1 MEGVKY
7 SSVKTKN
14 LHPMFQ
20 GSLLSRLF
28 FWWLPLFLWK
38 GLKKEIEEDDIYE
51 TEKSQESALLGGQL
65 EMAWKKELNK
75 ENPSLARA
83 LFRVFGGELAIFA
96 LYHIFAEGV
105 KVSQPI
111 LIFHMLSLLQDKNPG
126 EDNGKI
132 FTYVAFVALVAFLRA
147 ASTHNYQMSITFL
160 GMKVRIA
167 VCSLIYRKSLRL
179 SKSALAETTIGQM
192 VNLLTND
199 VGRFDTVAQYFHYLW
214 CTPFLILV
222 EAYFLFIY
230 VGPSG
235 IVGNAYLVG
244 FIPVQMFLAKLVS
257 KYRLR
262 TATRTDERV
271 RLMNEIVSGIQVIKM
286 YTWEKQFSKLAE
298 IIRRQEIQ
306 QIRQTFTIR
315 AFTNCYSIVSLK
327 IAVFISILT
336 HVLTGNTLT
345 AKYTYTVLV
354 FYGVLRSSLLTFF
367 TQGLTFFA
375 EAKVS
380 VKRIQQF
387 LLYEELMETDVTDHN
402 SFSNDPKPFANF
414 KEGDIGICIE
424 NLSAKWVKKLPE
436 NILQG
441 VNFHVVS
448 NQLVAI
454 VGPVGGGKTT
464 LLNVI
469 LKELTPTEGSVEV
482 KGTISYASQE
492 PWVFGASVRQ
502 NILFGQDYDPKK
514 YDEVIRV
521 CALQSDFAQFN
532 HGDRTLVGERGV
544 TLSGGQRA
552 RINLAR
558 AVYKEADIYL
568 LDDPLSAVDA
578 QVGKQL
584 FEECICGYLKT
595 KCVILITHQLQYL
608 KNADYIYLLKDG
620 RIHSS
625 GTFNELKISDCD
637 FTTLLEE
644 LKEVEEKEEVPTES
658 RVEKEYEVDDEKSPM
673 IHQKE
678 KKASGKVT
686 WHVYESYFRAGGGW
700 CRIFILLLGYT
711 IGQMFNSVT
720 DYFLSIWVNVEQMR
734 LKQKNDTFNS
744 ASIIVDS
751 SSNSTTQYEAT
762 KIISFRS
769 GHWLK
774 PILTPDNTVIIY
786 TSLILATVI
795 VTVLIRILF
804 FRSSLNAST
813 RLHNRMFSNILNSTM
828 RFFNTNPSGR
838 ILNRFSKDIGII
850 DEGIPVTFGET
861 ISIGFSMVATCL
873 MIAILNPW
881 IMIPSLIILLIF
893 YFMRKAFLVSSRNIK
908 RIESNTR
915 SPVYTHLAAS
925 LQGLTT
931 IRAFGAEKVISEEF
945 DRFQDSYTSAYVMF
959 TSATRGF
966 GFWLD
971 FHCSIYIF
979 LVMVSIL
986 FIENE
991 SYSGNIGL
999 SITQAISLTGIF
1011 QHFLRQWSEFVN
1023 QMTSVERIQEYA
1035 DIIPEQDIITKS
1047 PPKSWP
1053 DRGRIDFVN
1062 VYMKYSKN
1070 TPYILKNLVFGIR
1083 PIEKIG
1089 IVGRTGAGKSSL
1101 IQALF
1106 RLVDIEGS
1114 ILIDDIDTKSV
1125 PLNVLRSK
1133 ISIIPQEPVLFS
1145 GTLRMNLD
1153 PFDDYD
1159 DEILW
1164 DALEQVE
1171 LKKLVNEFPE
1181 GLDSKV
1187 SEGGSN
1193 FSVGQRQ
1200 LICLARAIVRQN
1212 KILVLD
1218 EATANVDPQTD
1229 ALVQNTIRQKFS
1241 SCTVLTIAHRLHS
1254 IMDSDKVLVMDG
1266 GEAVEFDH
1274 PFVLLQMNK
1283 GVFHELVNQTG
1294 ASMAQNLYA
1303 IAEEKF
1309 SRKK

>member
-7 SSVKTKN
+7 SSVHRKK
-14 LHPMFQ
+14 LHPMYQ

-28 FWWLPLFLWK
+28 FWWFPSFIWK
-38 GLKKEIEEDDIYE
+38 GLKKEMDEDDIYE
-51 TEKSQESALLGGQL
+51 TEKSQESAMLGGKL
-65 EMAWKKELNK
+65 EMAWKRELNK

-96 LYHIFAEGV
+96 LYHIFAESV
-105 KVSQPI
+105 KVAQPI
-111 LIFHMLSLLQDKNPG
+111 LIFHMLSLLQDKNPD

-132 FTYVAFVALVAFLRA
+132 ITYAALVALVAFLRG
-147 ASTHNYQMSITFL
+147 ASTHNYLMSILFL

-179 SKSALAETTIGQM
+179 SKSALTETTIGQM

-199 VGRFDTVAQYFHYLW
+199 VGRFDTVAQYFHFLW
-214 CTPFLILV
+214 FTPFLILV
-222 EAYFLFIY
+222 VGYFLFIY

-244 FIPVQMFLAKLVS
+244 FIPIQMYLAKLIS

-286 YTWEKQFSKLAE
+286 YTWEKQFSKMAE
-298 IIRRQEIQ
+298 IIRRQEVH
-306 QIRQTFTIR
+306 QIKQTSTVR
-315 AFTNCYSIVSLK
+315 ALTRSYSIVSVK
-327 IAVFISILT
+327 IAVFVSIFT
-336 HVLTGNTLT
+336 YVLTGNTLS

-354 FYGVLRSSLLTFF
+354 FYGVLRLSLLTFF
-367 TQGLTFFA
+367 TEGLTFLA
-375 EAKVS
+375 EARVS
-380 VKRIQQF
+380 VKRIQRF
-387 LLYEELMETDVTDHN
+387 LLYEELMKTDVTDN
-402 SFSNDPKPFANF
+402 NLISNGIETEKLANF
-414 KEGDIGICIE
+414 VGEETGIFIE
-424 NLSAKWVKKLPE
+424 NMSAKWVKKLPE

-441 VNFHVVS
+441 VNFYVAS

-454 VGPVGGGKTT
+454 VGPVGGGKTS

-469 LKELTPTEGSVEV
+469 LRELTPTEGSVGV

-492 PWVFGASVRQ
+492 PWVFGASIRQ

-521 CALQSDFAQFN
+521 CALQSDFARFT

-558 AVYKEADIYL
+558 AVYKKADIYL

-578 QVGKQL
+578 RVGKQL
-584 FEECICGYLKT
+584 FEECICEYLKT
-595 KCVILITHQLQYL
+595 KCVILVTHQLQYL
-608 KNADYIYLLKDG
+608 KKADCIYLVEDG

-625 GTFNELKISDCD
+625 GTFDELKNSDCD
-637 FTTLLEE
+637 FTKLLED
-644 LKEVEEKEEVPTES
+644 LKEVEKKEEVSTAII
-658 RVEKEYEVDDEKSPM
+658 VEKEDDVSDEKSLI

-678 KKASGKVT
+678 NKASGKVT
-686 WHVYESYFRAGGGW
+686 WHVYESYLRSGGGW
-700 CRIFILLLGYT
+700 CKIFFLLLGYT
-711 IGQMFNSVT
+711 IGQMFDSVT
-720 DYFLSIWVNVEQMR
+720 DYFLSIWVNLEQMR
-734 LKQKNDTFNS
+734 SKQRNDTFIS
-744 ASIIVDS
+744 ASNPVDS
-751 SSNSTTQYEAT
+751 SLNSITRNVAT
-762 KIISFRS
+762 NTINFRS

-774 PILTPDNTVIIY
+774 PILTPDNTLIIY
-786 TSLILATVI
+786 TCLILTTVS
-795 VTVLIRILF
+795 VTVLIRIIF
-804 FRSSLNAST
+804 FRSCLNAST
-813 RLHNRMFSNILNSTM
+813 RLHNRMFSKIVHSTM
-828 RFFNTNPSGR
+828 RFFNSNPSGR
-838 ILNRFSKDIGII
+838 ILNRFSKDIGIV
-850 DEGIPVTFGET
+850 DEGIPSTFGET
-861 ISIGFSMVATCL
+861 ISVGFLVVATCL
-873 MIAILNPW
+873 MVAILNPW
-881 IMIPSLIILLIF
+881 MMIPSLIILLIF

-908 RIESNTR
+908 RIEAITR
-915 SPVYTHLAAS
+915 SPVYTHLAAT

-931 IRAFGAEKVISEEF
+931 VRAFGAEKILSREF
-945 DRFQDSYTSAYVMF
+945 DRFQDSYTSAYVTF
-959 TSATRGF
+959 LSATRGF

-986 FIENE
+986 FIEND
-991 SYSGNIGL
+991 SYGGNVGL
-999 SITQAISLTGIF
+999 SITHAISLTGIF
-1011 QHFLRQWSEFVN
+1011 QYFLRQWSEFEN

-1053 DRGRIDFVN
+1053 NRGRIDFVN
-1062 VYMKYSKN
+1062 VHMRYSKN
-1070 TPYILKNLVFGIR
+1070 TSYILKNLVFGVQ
-1083 PIEKIG
+1083 PMEKIG

-1159 DEILW
+1159 DE
-1164 DALEQVE
+1164 
-1171 LKKLVNEFPE
+1171 
-1181 GLDSKV
+1181 V
-1187 SEGGSN
+1187 SM
-1193 FSVGQRQ
+1193 
-1200 LICLARAIVRQN
+1200 L
-1212 KILVLD
+1212 
-1218 EATANVDPQTD
+1218 
-1229 ALVQNTIRQKFS
+1229 
-1241 SCTVLTIAHRLHS
+1241 
-1254 IMDSDKVLVMDG
+1254 
-1266 GEAVEFDH
+1266 
-1274 PFVLLQMNK
+1274 
-1283 GVFHELVNQTG
+1283 
-1294 ASMAQNLYA
+1294 
-1303 IAEEKF
+1303 
-1309 SRKK
+1309 

>member
-7 SSVKTKN
+7 SSVQGKKS
-14 LHPMFQ
+14 HPMYQ
-20 GSLLSRLF
+20 GSFLSRLF
-28 FWWLPLFLWK
+28 FWWLPSFLWK

-51 TEKSQESALLGGQL
+51 TEKSQESALLGGKL
-65 EMAWKKELNK
+65 EIAWKEELNK
-75 ENPSLARA
+75 ENPSLAKA

-96 LYHIFAEGV
+96 VYHIFAECV
-105 KVSQPI
+105 KITQPI
-111 LIFHMLSLLQDKNPG
+111 VIYHMLSLLQDKNPD

-132 FTYVAFVALVAFLRA
+132 ITYAAFVALVAFLRA
-147 ASTHNYQMSITFL
+147 ASSHNYQMSIVFL

-167 VCSLIYRKSLRL
+167 VCSLIYKKSLRL

-199 VGRFDTVAQYFHYLW
+199 VGRFDTVAQFFHYLW
-214 CTPFLILV
+214 FTPFLLLV
-222 EAYFLFIY
+222 VGYFLFIY

-235 IVGNAYLVG
+235 IVGIAYLVG
-244 FIPVQMFLAKLVS
+244 LFRYKVMYLAKLVS

-286 YTWEKQFSKLAE
+286 YTWEKQFSKLTE
-298 IIRRQEIQ
+298 IIRRQEIH
-306 QIRQTFTIR
+306 QIKLS
-315 AFTNCYSIVSLK
+315 SIVGVLK
-327 IAVFISILT
+327 RTYSMISVRIAIFISILT
-336 HVLTGNTLT
+336 YVLTGNTLT

-354 FYGVLRSSLLTFF
+354 FYGVLRLSMLAYF
-367 TQGLTFFA
+367 TEGLSFCA

-387 LLYEELMETDVTDHN
+387 LLYEELMETDVTGN
-402 SFSNDPKPFANF
+402 TSFSNGTKPLANF
-414 KEGDIGICIE
+414 KKEEIGICIE
-424 NLSAKWVKKLPE
+424 NMSAKWVKKLPE

-441 VNFHVVS
+441 VNFHVAS

-492 PWVFGASVRQ
+492 SWVFGANVRQ

-521 CALQSDFAQFN
+521 CALRSDFARFT

-544 TLSGGQRA
+544 TLSGGQKA

-578 QVGKQL
+578 RVGKQL
-584 FEECICGYLKT
+584 FEECISGYLKT
-595 KCVILITHQLQYL
+595 KCVILVTHQLQYL
-608 KNADYIYLLKDG
+608 KNANCIYLLKDG
-620 RIHSS
+620 QVHSS
-625 GTFNELKISDCD
+625 GTFDELKNSDCD
-637 FTTLLEE
+637 FTKLLEE
-644 LKEVEEKEEVPTES
+644 LEEVKKKEEVPTETI
-658 RVEKEYEVDDEKSPM
+658 VEKEDDVDDEKSLI

-686 WHVYESYFRAGGGW
+686 WHVYESYLRAGGGW
-700 CRIFILLLGYT
+700 CKIFVLLLGYMLS
-711 IGQMFNSVT
+711 QLFDSVT
-720 DYFLSIWVNVEQMR
+720 DYFLSIWVNLEQMKSMQR
-734 LKQKNDTFNS
+734 NDTFIS
-744 ASIIVDS
+744 ASYPVDS
-751 SSNSTTQYEAT
+751 LSNSTTQHVAT
-762 KIISFRS
+762 NTDSFRS
-769 GHWLK
+769 GYWLK
-774 PILTPDNTVIIY
+774 PILTPDNTLIIY
-786 TSLILATVI
+786 TFLILATI
-795 VTVLIRILF
+795 AVTVLIRIVF
-804 FRSSLNAST
+804 YRSCLNASI
-813 RLHNRMFSNILNSTM
+813 RLHDRMFSKIVHSTM
-828 RFFNTNPSGR
+828 RFFNSNPSGR

-861 ISIGFSMVATCL
+861 ISIGFSVIATCS
-873 MIAILNPW
+873 MVAILNPW
-881 IMIPSLIILLIF
+881 MMIPSFIIFLVF
-893 YFMRKAFLVSSRNIK
+893 YFMRRAFLVSSRNIK
-908 RIESNTR
+908 RIEAITR
-915 SPVYTHLAAS
+915 SPVYTHLAAT

-931 IRAFGAEKVISEEF
+931 IRAFGAEKILSIEF

-966 GFWLD
+966 GFWMD
-971 FHCSIYIF
+971 FHCSIYIL

-986 FIENE
+986 FIEND
-991 SYSGNIGL
+991 SYVGNVGL

-1011 QHFLRQWSEFVN
+1011 QYFLRQWSEFEN

-1062 VYMKYSKN
+1062 VCMKYSKN
-1070 TPYILKNLVFGIR
+1070 TP
-1083 PIEKIG
+1083 
-1089 IVGRTGAGKSSL
+1089 
-1101 IQALF
+1101 
-1106 RLVDIEGS
+1106 
-1114 ILIDDIDTKSV
+1114 
-1125 PLNVLRSK
+1125 
-1133 ISIIPQEPVLFS
+1133 
-1145 GTLRMNLD
+1145 
-1153 PFDDYD
+1153 
-1159 DEILW
+1159 ILW

-1171 LKKLVNEFPE
+1171 LKSVVNELPE

-1200 LICLARAIVRQN
+1200 LICLARAIVRKN

-1241 SCTVLTIAHRLHS
+1241 NCTVLTIAHRLHS

-1274 PFVLLQMNK
+1274 PFNLLQMNR
-1283 GVFHELVNQTG
+1283 GVFQELVNQTG

-1303 IAEEKF
+1303 IAEENF
-1309 SRKK
+1309 SLKK

>member
-1 MEGVKY
+1 MI
-7 SSVKTKN
+7 S
-14 LHPMFQ
+14 
-20 GSLLSRLF
+20 
-28 FWWLPLFLWK
+28 
-38 GLKKEIEEDDIYE
+38 
-51 TEKSQESALLGGQL
+51 
-65 EMAWKKELNK
+65 
-75 ENPSLARA
+75 
-83 LFRVFGGELAIFA
+83 
-96 LYHIFAEGV
+96 
-105 KVSQPI
+105 
-111 LIFHMLSLLQDKNPG
+111 
-126 EDNGKI
+126 
-132 FTYVAFVALVAFLRA
+132 
-147 ASTHNYQMSITFL
+147 
-160 GMKVRIA
+160 VRIA
-167 VCSLIYRKSLRL
+167 I
-179 SKSALAETTIGQM
+179 
-192 VNLLTND
+192 
-199 VGRFDTVAQYFHYLW
+199 
-214 CTPFLILV
+214 
-222 EAYFLFIY
+222 
-230 VGPSG
+230 
-235 IVGNAYLVG
+235 
-244 FIPVQMFLAKLVS
+244 
-257 KYRLR
+257 
-262 TATRTDERV
+262 
-271 RLMNEIVSGIQVIKM
+271 
-286 YTWEKQFSKLAE
+286 
-298 IIRRQEIQ
+298 
-306 QIRQTFTIR
+306 
-315 AFTNCYSIVSLK
+315 
-327 IAVFISILT
+327 FISILT
-336 HVLTGNTLT
+336 YVLTGNTLT

-354 FYGVLRSSLLTFF
+354 FYGVLRLSMLAYF
-367 TQGLTFFA
+367 TEGLSFFA

-387 LLYEELMETDVTDHN
+387 LLYEELMETDVTRN
-402 SFSNDPKPFANF
+402 TSFSNGTKPLANF
-414 KEGDIGICIE
+414 KKEEIGICIE
-424 NLSAKWVKKLPE
+424 NMSAKWVKKLPE

-441 VNFHVVS
+441 VNFHVAS

-492 PWVFGASVRQ
+492 SWVFGASVRQ
-502 NILFGQDYDPKK
+502 NILFRQDYDPKK

-521 CALQSDFAQFN
+521 CALRSDFARFT

-544 TLSGGQRA
+544 TLSGGQKA

-568 LDDPLSAVDA
+568 FDDPLSAVDA
-578 QVGKQL
+578 RVGKQL
-584 FEECICGYLKT
+584 FEECISEYLKT
-595 KCVILITHQLQYL
+595 KCVILVTHQLQYL
-608 KNADYIYLLKDG
+608 KNANCIYLLKDG
-620 RIHSS
+620 QVHSS
-625 GTFNELKISDCD
+625 GTFDELKNSDCD
-637 FTTLLEE
+637 FTKLLEE
-644 LKEVEEKEEVPTES
+644 LEEVEKKEEIPTETI
-658 RVEKEYEVDDEKSPM
+658 VEKEDDVDDEKSLI

-686 WHVYESYFRAGGGW
+686 WHVYESYLRAGGGW
-700 CRIFILLLGYT
+700 CKIFVLLLGYMLS
-711 IGQMFNSVT
+711 QMFDSVT
-720 DYFLSIWVNVEQMR
+720 DYFLSIWVNLEQMR
-734 LKQKNDTFNS
+734 SMQRNDTFIS
-744 ASIIVDS
+744 ASYPVDS
-751 SSNSTTQYEAT
+751 LSNSTTQHVAT
-762 KIISFRS
+762 NTVSFRS
-769 GHWLK
+769 GYWLK
-774 PILTPDNTVIIY
+774 PILTPDNTLIIY
-786 TSLILATVI
+786 TFLILATI
-795 VTVLIRILF
+795 AVTVLIRIVF
-804 FRSSLNAST
+804 YRSCLNASI
-813 RLHNRMFSNILNSTM
+813 RLHDRMFSKIVHSTM
-828 RFFNTNPSGR
+828 RFFNSNPSGR

-861 ISIGFSMVATCL
+861 ISIGFLVIATCSMV
-873 MIAILNPW
+873 AILNPW
-881 IMIPSLIILLIF
+881 MMIPSFIIFLVF
-893 YFMRKAFLVSSRNIK
+893 YFMRRAFLVSSRNIK
-908 RIESNTR
+908 RIEAITR
-915 SPVYTHLAAS
+915 SPVYTHLAAT

-931 IRAFGAEKVISEEF
+931 IRAFGAEKILSIEF

-966 GFWLD
+966 GFWMD

-986 FIENE
+986 FIEND
-991 SYSGNIGL
+991 SYVGNVGL

-1011 QHFLRQWSEFVN
+1011 QYFLRQWSEFEN

-1062 VYMKYSKN
+1062 VCMKYSKN
-1070 TPYILKNLVFGIR
+1070 TPYILKNLAFGIR
-1083 PIEKIG
+1083 PMEKIG

-1153 PFDDYD
+1153 PFNDYD

-1171 LKKLVNEFPE
+1171 LKSVVNELPE

-1200 LICLARAIVRQN
+1200 LICLARAIVRKN

-1241 SCTVLTIAHRLHS
+1241 NCTVLTIAHRLHS

-1274 PFVLLQMNK
+1274 PFILLQMNR
-1283 GVFHELVNQTG
+1283 GVFQELVNQTG
-1294 ASMAQNLYA
+1294 ASMAQNLYT
-1303 IAEEKF
+1303 IAEENF
-1309 SRKK
+1309 SLKK